1 MKAAPG
7 REPYQR
13 KRVFFDLGE
22 GEKIAMLHSDVRAR
36 AGFCPICIEG
46 GERPWRVRASFP
58 SGKTIDIGEFNAEAA
73 ALEWIALKSAEW
85 LELLKCERNLHRT
98 GL

>member
-1 MKAAPG
+1 
-7 REPYQR
+7 
-13 KRVFFDLGE
+13 
-22 GEKIAMLHSDVRAR
+22 MLPSDVRAR
-36 AGFCPICIEG
+36 VEFRPVRCES

-58 SGKTIDIGEFNAEAA
+58 SGKTADIGEFSAEAA

-85 LELLKCERNLHRT
+85 LELLKCDRNLHRA